1 MERFRL
7 LSLWICSIIFLTG
20 CDLLPE
26 DPILTSSQGLVNK
39 GIMSNAEVNAYR
51 ADNLEFVKRSYTQ
64 SDGTFSFE
72 DVEYEGALYVE
83 VTTTSQT
90 LATCDSAA
98 GCGTFQNGLKLPG
111 EFDANLDGN
120 VDFGDIHYYNNVDF
134 LLTAFVKPRIRH
146 QEDDGTVVDFGEF
159 AVTPLTHIAAQK
171 VKKKRDE
178 QGSISEDDVDLAN
191 AQVAELFGLDGLDIT
206 RTIPPDVTDADKMG
220 SVTDKEKMY
229 STLNAAVATA
239 SELTTKSLIE
249 VIDDL
254 TNSFVDDGGIVGS
267 AADDNV
273 DTSLAYLFWL
283 ADGIATKVETDL
295 SVNMNAVQQQLVEE
309 AAANDALPDG
319 ELVTPSE
326 NAGILVDRDGDGL
339 GDEDEIQYGTDPDNP
354 DSDGDMLPDG
364 WEVKYSMQS
373 LPAGWDFSYKF
384 DPLLNDDSQNYD
396 GDGDGLTAHQE
407 FKLTTDP
414 TNPDT
419 NGDGELND
427 GAEDFDNDM
436 LSNSEEFNG
445 VEAEIPFHGG
455 TNPYNPDTD
464 GDGVSDG
471 YEVYYDATDPL
482 DPDDFY
488 GMQ

>member
-295 SVNMNAVQQQLVEE
+295 LVNMNAVQQQLVEE
-309 AAANDALPDG
+309 ATENDALPDG

-339 GDEDEIQYGTDPDNP
+339 GDEDEQHY
-354 DSDGDMLPDG
+354 
-364 WEVKYSMQS
+364 
-373 LPAGWDFSYKF
+373 
-384 DPLLNDDSQNYD
+384 
-396 GDGDGLTAHQE
+396 
-407 FKLTTDP
+407 
-414 TNPDT
+414 
-419 NGDGELND
+419 
-427 GAEDFDNDM
+427 
-436 LSNSEEFNG
+436 
-445 VEAEIPFHGG
+445 G
-455 TNPYNPDTD
+455 TNPCLLYTSPSPRDKRQ
-464 GDGVSDG
+464 SRMPSS
-471 YEVYYDATDPL
+471 A
-482 DPDDFY
+482 
-488 GMQ
+488 